1 MLCWIFHVCKG
12 IRRQSQHLSRGV
24 ANLGAIGSLW
34 HHKRLLFQRCVLYF
48 EWRMDKSRF
57 LAEFAE
63 RHLVKG
69 FFFFN
74 VFCKNTGQHDLCLAC
89 TPAISG
95 FPLERVFSISIPALI
110 KKLLYSRGLRELAG
124 SLLSSS
130 VSGRHSAFGNQM
142 SSLLPGWGLSS
153 NFIVVTEW
161 LSPSGKHLI
170 LSSASAPLLICF
182 GQVTQFAFNGVSPP
196 VEIFFFIF
204 LCTQQQQQQASHFWC
219 R

>member
-1 MLCWIFHVCKG
+1 MTSQTAPFPEVRASFRVKDGQVTFFGGVRWETLGQG
-12 IRRQSQHLSRGV
+12 I
-24 ANLGAIGSLW
+24 
-34 HHKRLLFQRCVLYF
+34 
-48 EWRMDKSRF
+48 
-57 LAEFAE
+57 
-63 RHLVKG
+63 
-69 FFFFN
+69 FFFK

-95 FPLERVFSISIPALI
+95 FPLERVFYISIPALI

-204 LCTQQQQQQASHFWC
+204 LCTHSSSSKLAIFDAAESFLFLGVGNPTSLNANQFN
-219 R
+219 